1 VHDLQKIT
9 NMLNFFNLLVLLFLA
24 FLTNNHQVD
33 CNVLVSSKITEF
45 KAKYNPKSQ
54 TELVNILLNIKELE
68 KQMIAEETERLR
80 KLEEKRNKIF
90 KENLVSRVKGASV
103 LRDFYSGRY

>member
-1 VHDLQKIT
+1 
-9 NMLNFFNLLVLLFLA
+9 MLVLFNLIVSLLLTFLSDNHQVECNLLVA
-24 FLTNNHQVD
+24 
-33 CNVLVSSKITEF
+33 SKITEF

-54 TELVNILLNIKELE
+54 TEFMNILLNIKELE

-80 KLEEKRNKIF
+80 RLEEKRNRIF
-90 KENLVSRVKGASV
+90 KENLVSRVRGTSV